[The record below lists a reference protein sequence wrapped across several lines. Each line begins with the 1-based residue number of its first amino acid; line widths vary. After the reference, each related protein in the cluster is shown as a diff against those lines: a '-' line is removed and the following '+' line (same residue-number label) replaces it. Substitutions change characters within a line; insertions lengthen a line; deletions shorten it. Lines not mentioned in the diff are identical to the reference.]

1 MRISAFA
8 RAAGTTVRTIR
19 YYEEVGLLPPVGDRA
34 AGAHRVYTED
44 DVTRLREVLR
54 LRDLLGLSLDELRE
68 MGAAEGARVAL
79 RSEFWEPGTGARRR
93 KAILDEFEAI
103 VARQRAL
110 LDRRRN
116 QLDELEAE
124 LADRERRIAQRRAEL

>member
-1 MRISAFA
+1 MRISEFA
-8 RAAGTTVRTIR
+8 RAADTTVRTIR
-19 YYEEVGLLPPVGDRA
+19 YYEEIGLLPPVGERA
-34 AGAHRVYTED
+34 QGRHRTYTED

-68 MGAAEGARVAL
+68 MGAAQGARVAL
-79 RSEFWEPGTGARRR
+79 RTEFWEPGTSKRRR

-103 VARQRAL
+103 VARQRVL
-110 LDRRRN
+110 LDRRRA

-124 LADRERRIAQRRAEL
+124 LADRERRIALRRAEL

>member
-8 RAAGTTVRTIR
+8 RAADTTVRTIR
-19 YYEEVGLLPPVGDRA
+19 YYEEIGLLPPGAERRS
-34 AGAHRVYTED
+34 GAHRVYSED

-79 RSEFWEPGTGARRR
+79 RSEFWEPGTSKRRR
-93 KAILDEFEAI
+93 TAILDEFEAI

-110 LDRRRN
+110 LDRRRT

-124 LADRERRIAQRRAEL
+124 LSDRERRIAQRRAEL

>member
-19 YYEEVGLLPPVGDRA
+19 YYEEIGLLPPVGDRA
-34 AGAHRVYTED
+34 AGAHRVYSDD

-54 LRDLLGLSLDELRE
+54 LRDLLGLSLDELGE

-79 RSEFWEPGTGARRR
+79 RSEFWEPGTSKRRR
-93 KAILDEFEAI
+93 KAILDAFEEI

-110 LDRRRN
+110 LDRRRA

>member
-1 MRISAFA
+1 MRISEFA
-8 RAAGTTVRTIR
+8 RAAGTTARTVR
-19 YYEEVGLLPPVGDRA
+19 YYEEIGLLPPGGERA
-34 AGAHRVYTED
+34 SGAHRTYTED

-79 RSEFWEPGTGARRR
+79 RSEFWDAGTSKPRR
-93 KAILDEFEAI
+93 KAILDEFEVI
-103 VARQRAL
+103 VTRQREL
-110 LDRRRN
+110 LDRRRA

-124 LADRERRIAQRRAEL
+124 LADRQRRIAQRRVEL

>member
-1 MRISAFA
+1 MRISEFA
-8 RAAGTTVRTIR
+8 RATQTTVRTIR
-19 YYEEVGLLPPVGDRA
+19 YYEEIGLLPP
-34 AGAHRVYTED
+34 AGERESGRHRTFTDD

-79 RSEFWEPGTGARRR
+79 RSEFWEPGTSKRRR

-110 LDRRRN
+110 LDRRRA
-116 QLDELEAE
+116 QLDELETE
-124 LADRERRIAQRRAEL
+124 LADRERRIAQRRTEL